1 MELGFPLLWLSLVLP
16 VLASLTIVALPP
28 RTAYWLVA
36 ITLAIPGIVSSY
48 YAFQGVLSEGI
59 IDPVSLNLSNIGIGV
74 VALAVDGF
82 SYPFV
87 LGVSVVTALVA
98 VYGYKYMEVRLRE
111 MEGEGE
117 RAPGHAAYLIL
128 YSIFSSTMLGI
139 AYSLNFLLFIIFLEL
154 SLLSSFL
161 LIAFYGYGD
170 RRRIA
175 LLYFVW
181 THIAGALALLGGL
194 YYVIKTG
201 TFDVATVEGGRIVY
215 FSSPADRSVYA
226 AIAGVSLLLGM
237 LVKMAVFGVHMWL
250 PYAHAEAPTPI
261 SALLSPNLIGLGGYG
276 IARFAA
282 AFYPWLLEDLKPL
295 LVGLAFVTIVYG
307 GLVALSQLD
316 FKRLLAYSS
325 ISQMGYMLL
334 ALSTLHPLGFAAASL
349 IFLGHAVGKAVLFMT
364 AGVFITEAHGLR
376 NIARMGGLAR
386 LYPLTAAA
394 ALIGFLHLAG
404 IPPAFGFW
412 GELYLTLSV
421 LNYPGYSD
429 AVSLGLLAII
439 LIVAFTVTAAYSF
452 ITMRRIFFGRPRA
465 DMDAREEVDGFKST
479 VVLLAVL
486 GVALFLLAGPM
497 VTDLAASS
505 LAMVEAFLS

>member
-1 MELGFPLLWLSLVLP
+1 MELGFPLLWLSLILP
-16 VLASLTIVALPP
+16 ILASLTVVALPP
-28 RTAYWLVA
+28 RTVYWLLA
-36 ITLAIPGIVSSY
+36 AALAIPGVVSTY
-48 YAFQGVLSEGI
+48 YAFQGVLSEGVVDPLS
-59 IDPVSLNLSNIGIGV
+59 IDLSRVGIGV

-87 LGVSVVTALVA
+87 LGVSIVTALVA
-98 VYGYKYMEVRLRE
+98 VYSYKYMAVRIGE
-111 MEGEGE
+111 MEREGG
-117 RAPGHAAYLIL
+117 RAPGHAAYLTL
-128 YSIFSSTMLGI
+128 YSIFSSAMLGI

-215 FSSPADRSVYA
+215 FASPVDRSVYA

-282 AFYPWLLEDLKPL
+282 AFYPWLLEDLRPL
-295 LVGLAFVTIVYG
+295 LLGLAFVTIVYG

-316 FKRLLAYSS
+316 FKRFLAYSS

-334 ALSTLHPLGFAAASL
+334 ALATLHPLGFAAASL

-364 AGVFITEAHGLR
+364 AGV
-376 NIARMGGLAR
+376 
-386 LYPLTAAA
+386 
-394 ALIGFLHLAG
+394 
-404 IPPAFGFW
+404 
-412 GELYLTLSV
+412 S
-421 LNYPGYSD
+421 
-429 AVSLGLLAII
+429 
-439 LIVAFTVTAAYSF
+439 
-452 ITMRRIFFGRPRA
+452 
-465 DMDAREEVDGFKST
+465 
-479 VVLLAVL
+479 
-486 GVALFLLAGPM
+486 
-497 VTDLAASS
+497 
-505 LAMVEAFLS
+505 